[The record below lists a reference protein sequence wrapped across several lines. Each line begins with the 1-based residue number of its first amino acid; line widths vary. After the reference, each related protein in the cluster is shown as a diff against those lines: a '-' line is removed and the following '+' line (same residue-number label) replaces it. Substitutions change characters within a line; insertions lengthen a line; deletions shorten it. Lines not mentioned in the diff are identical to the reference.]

1 MRITPAIALAGLLAA
16 PALAQDADLAA
27 QGEKLFKRCA
37 VCHKLEEGAT
47 SAAGPSLHGVIGRTA
62 GTEEG
67 FDYSPAMVEAG
78 ANEVPEEQMLDG
90 IMYAHEQIKQVAALI
105 EEMRQ
110 AVGKPK
116 IEPELAA
123 PNPEVEAWAE
133 SFLQERLPNAVQSP
147 DKLAR
152 EEAVENVRDEMLAAY
167 TEEHGEDVLE
177 AAQ

>member
-27 QGEKLFKRCA
+27 QGEKLFRRCA

-78 ANEVPEEQMLDG
+78 ANGLVWTDETLFEYLANPKAMVKGTKMVFAGLKSEDDRHAV
-90 IMYAHEQIKQVAALI
+90 IAYI
-105 EEMRQ
+105 E
-110 AVGKPK
+110 
-116 IEPELAA
+116 
-123 PNPEVEAWAE
+123 AE
-133 SFLQERLPNAVQSP
+133 
-147 DKLAR
+147 
-152 EEAVENVRDEMLAAY
+152 
-167 TEEHGEDVLE
+167 GG
-177 AAQ
+177 